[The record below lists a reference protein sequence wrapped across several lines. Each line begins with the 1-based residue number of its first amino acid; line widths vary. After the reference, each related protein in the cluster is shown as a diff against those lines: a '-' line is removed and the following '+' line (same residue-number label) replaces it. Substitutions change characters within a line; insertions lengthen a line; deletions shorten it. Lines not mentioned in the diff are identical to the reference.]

1 MFLKVRRVHHDEAP
15 WESSPLVLGRLTGM
29 WRESGSLG
37 MLAVVCSENVHLSKG
52 RCLDRESTQHSER
65 KDREGTLAHS
75 PQVPESVGG
84 RDSAC
89 RADTQA
95 LIFEQTTDQLAR
107 MALVPGVRC
116 LQGSS
121 L

>member
-15 WESSPLVLGRLTGM
+15 WGSSPLVLGQLTGM

-37 MLAVVCSENVHLSKG
+37 TLDVVCSENVRLSKG

-65 KDREGTLAHS
+65 KGRGGYAGS
-75 PQVPESVGG
+75 QPSSACVCG

-89 RADTQA
+89 
-95 LIFEQTTDQLAR
+95 
-107 MALVPGVRC
+107 
-116 LQGSS
+116 
-121 L
+121 